1 MTTHH
6 LGIDIGSTTVKVVV
20 TDQFGEQ
27 IYSMY
32 ERHNARQAETLLRV
46 LRAVERDFPT
56 FAVKAAVCG
65 SGGRVLAHSVGLP
78 FVQEVVA
85 NAAAVSRLYTTV
97 NTAVEL
103 GGQDAKVIF
112 FRQNEHG
119 KLVANDMRMNGSCAG
134 GTGAFIDEIAALL
147 QCPPDEF
154 NALAEAGTQVY
165 DISGRCGVFAKTD
178 IQPLLL
184 QGAKREDI
192 ALSTFHAIAKQTIGG
207 LSQGLELRPPIIFE
221 GGPLTF
227 NPQLIKVF
235 AERLNLRDEE
245 IILPEHPETI
255 VAFGTAMAI
264 EQLFPDTTPMLIS
277 EIAEKLQQYMLE
289 VNQEDDSDAAPLF
302 RSDSEKETFTQRHQ
316 QEMKTVEEMTATG
329 EKKTIDGYIGID
341 SGSTTS
347 KFVLLNKKNEVIYRF
362 YANNFGKPLDVL
374 KQGLLEMHGH
384 FAEKG
389 IELNIKAFGTTGYG
403 EKITAA
409 AFGADYHTVETIA
422 HTRGCLQ
429 FVPDASFILDI
440 GGQDM
445 KAIWV
450 RDGVITNIM
459 LNEACS
465 SGCGSFLENFA
476 DTLGIPVQEIADHA
490 FCSAVPAH
498 LGSRCTVFMTSTI
511 INEQRRGKNEDD
523 IMAGL
528 CRSIVENVFTKVIRL
543 NNLKSLGNRI
553 VVQGGTFRNAA
564 VLRAFEEYV
573 GQEVTLAPYPGEMG
587 ALGVA
592 LLAKE
597 NACDRDDVCTVSTF
611 IGFDAIE
618 HFDYHTDTKL
628 HCGKCE
634 NNCALTVTR
643 FSNGKFWTTGNRCER
658 GISDSRDGA
667 RTASTTTNLFALR
680 NQLLFKT
687 YPYEIV
693 SPPKNQIIGI
703 PLVLEFW
710 DSLPFWTT
718 FFRALGYQVKI
729 SHPSSRKNYEAGL
742 PYVASDTICFPA
754 KLVHGHIIDLV
765 EQGVDTIFMPYV
777 MHFPPEGKDKLSPYV
792 CSVVQGYPMVT
803 RHSQDPESRYGV
815 HFETPVFHFFTEK
828 DRPAQIIRYAINLQR
843 NAYGIAYEKAQLAY
857 QQAESALLTFRREL
871 REAGAKLLNE
881 LKSAGKFG
889 VVLAGRPYQ
898 CDPMVNHRI
907 YDFFLRQ
914 GIAVFTVD
922 SLPDLEKVDLSH
934 TRVEITNN
942 YHTRM
947 LAAAVLAAQTPELE
961 YAQIVSFGCGHDAI
975 LSDEIV
981 RIMDDIAQKPPL
993 ILKVDESDASGSIG
1007 IRVQSFVESVA
1018 IRRNRLQTGEIREL
1032 ETAFPVKYT
1041 PKDKK
1046 LRTILVPNISKEV
1059 STLLCAIF
1067 EKHGFLVKGLPIGG
1081 VGQIRVGKQYSHND
1095 ICFPCQMVIGEL
1107 IDALRKGNYNQDEVA
1122 VGMVKFQCDCRMSHY
1137 AALLRKAL
1145 DAAGYDRVPVI
1156 TTDPNDTKKS
1166 HPGVHL
1172 LGIRSVLEAV
1182 TVFMML
1188 DILVELSRKIRPY
1201 EMEKGST
1208 SRMLSDCTQRLATA
1222 ISKGLRAA
1230 YEEFERCI
1238 RDFGELRYDRAHL
1251 KPRVFVT
1258 GELLVTYHPGSNFHI
1273 EEYLE
1278 GNGMETVFPR
1288 VTDQLRKDFLASM
1301 AEIRDFKANIPKY
1314 PFVVTKLFDYVQ
1326 KKLEK
1331 TAVQHPLYV
1340 PATKPADLYKG
1351 VAHIIP
1357 ETLSCGE
1364 GWLMAAEIAHYA
1376 KEDVKR
1382 FVILQPFG
1390 CIPNHICGRG
1400 TIRALKNDFPD
1411 ISILPLDLD
1420 PDTSYANVENRLQM
1434 LIMNTVVDSDL

>member
-1 MTTHH
+1 MTIHY

-20 TDQFGEQ
+20 TDVRGKQ
-27 IYSMY
+27 IHSIY
-32 ERHNARQAETLLRV
+32 ERHYARQAATLLRV
-46 LRAVERDFPT
+46 LREVEQRYPDL
-56 FAVKAAVCG
+56 AVKAAVCG
-65 SGGRVLAHSVGLP
+65 SGGRILAHSIGVP
-78 FVQEVVA
+78 FIQEVVA
-85 NAAAVSRLYTTV
+85 NAAAVSRIYDTV
-97 NTAVEL
+97 GTAVEL

-112 FRQNEHG
+112 FRQDERG
-119 KLVANDMRMNGSCAG
+119 RLAANDMRMNGSCAG

-192 ALSTFHAIAKQTIGG
+192 ALSTFHAIAKQNIGG
-207 LSQGLELRPPIIFE
+207 LSQGLELRPPILFE

-235 AERLNLRDEE
+235 AERLNLRTEDV
-245 IILPEHPETI
+245 ILPEHPETI
-255 VAFGTAMAI
+255 VAYGTAIAV
-264 EQLFPDTTPMLIS
+264 EQLFPDTAPVFIS
-277 EIAEKLQQYMLE
+277 ALVEKIEQYMQNTHTE
-289 VNQEDDSDAAPLF
+289 SDDTAPLF
-302 RSDSEKETFTQRHQ
+302 QSNGDRAAFMLRHRNELKEVAEIGNTADSNRLD
-316 QEMKTVEEMTATG
+316 A
-329 EKKTIDGYIGID
+329 YIGID

-347 KFVLLNKKNEVIYRF
+347 KFVLINEKNEVIYRF
-362 YANNFGKPLDVL
+362 YANNYGKPLNVL
-374 KQGLLEMHGH
+374 KRGLLEMRKY
-384 FAEKG
+384 FTDKG
-389 IELNIKAFGTTGYG
+389 IELNIKALGTTGYG
-403 EKITAA
+403 VKMVAA

-422 HTRGCLQ
+422 HTRGCRQ
-429 FVPDASFILDI
+429 FVPDTSFILDI

-445 KAIWV
+445 KAIWL
-450 RDGVITNIM
+450 RNGVITNIM

-490 FCSAVPAH
+490 FRSAAPAH

-511 INEQRRGKNEDD
+511 INEQRRGKTEND

-543 NNLKSLGNRI
+543 HNLQSLGERI

-573 GQEVTLAPYPGEMG
+573 GREVTLAPYPGEMG

-597 NACDRDDVCTVSTF
+597 NACGGDGTHTVTTF

-618 HFDYHTDTKL
+618 HFDYHTDTGVQ
-628 HCGKCE
+628 CGRCE

-643 FSNGKFWTTGNRCER
+643 FSNGKSWTTGNRCER
-658 GISDSRDGA
+658 GISDGGDVVRGDS
-667 RTASTTTNLFALR
+667 TATNLFAVR
-680 NQLLFKT
+680 NQLLFKN

-693 SPPKNQIIGI
+693 SHPQNRTIGI
-703 PLVLEFW
+703 PRVLEFW

-718 FFRALGYQVKI
+718 FFRALGYIVKV
-729 SHPSSRKNYEAGL
+729 SRPSSRKYYEAGL

-754 KLVHGHIIDLV
+754 KLVHGHILDLV

-777 MHFPPEGKDKLSPYV
+777 MHFPPEGTDKLSPYV

-803 RHSQDPESRYGV
+803 RHAQDPESRYGV
-815 HFETPVFHFFTEK
+815 KFETPVFHFFTEK
-828 DRPAQIIRYAINLQR
+828 DHPVQIINYAVQELDGNITR
-843 NAYGIAYEKAQLAY
+843 EKACSAY
-857 QQAESALLTFRREL
+857 RQAGSALLTFRREL
-871 REAGAKLLNE
+871 REAGGKLLAS

-914 GIAVFTVD
+914 GISVLTVD
-922 SLPDLEKVDLSH
+922 SLPGLEKVDLSH

-981 RIMDDIAQKPPL
+981 RIMDDIAQKPPM

-1007 IRVQSFVESVA
+1007 IRVQSFVESVV
-1018 IRRNRLQTGEIREL
+1018 IRRKQIAFNEIRQL

-1067 EKHGFLVKGLPIGG
+1067 AKHGFLVKDLPVGG
-1081 VGQIRVGKQYSHND
+1081 VEQIRVGKQYSHND

-1107 IDALRKGNYNQDEVA
+1107 IDALRKGGYAQDEVA

-1156 TTDPNDTKKS
+1156 TTDPNDTKES

-1172 LGIRSVLEAV
+1172 LGIGAVLEAV

-1201 EMEKGST
+1201 EVVKGNT
-1208 SRMLSDCTQRLATA
+1208 DQMLSDCTKRLATA

-1230 YEEFERCI
+1230 NKEFGRCI
-1238 RDFGELRYDRAHL
+1238 CDFTTIRYDRSRL

-1278 GNGMETVFPR
+1278 ENGMETVFPR

-1301 AEIRDFKANIPKY
+1301 AEIRDYKANIPKY
-1314 PFVVTKLFDYVQ
+1314 PFAVTKLFDYVQ
-1326 KKLEK
+1326 KRLEK
-1331 TAVQHPLYV
+1331 IAVRHPLYV

-1364 GWLMAAEIAHYA
+1364 GWLMASEIAHHA
-1376 KEDVKR
+1376 KEGVKR

-1434 LIMNTVVDSDL
+1434 LIMNK